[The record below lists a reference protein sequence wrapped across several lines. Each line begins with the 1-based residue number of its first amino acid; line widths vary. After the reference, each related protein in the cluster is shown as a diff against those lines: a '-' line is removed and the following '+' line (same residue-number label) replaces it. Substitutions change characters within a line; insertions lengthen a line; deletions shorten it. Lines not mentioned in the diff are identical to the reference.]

1 MGKWGNNE
9 IEKLKSL
16 YQENNV
22 PSDQLVKNKIAL
34 DSFTACFNALIGAG
48 VGFNSEEIA
57 DRLFKLRKS
66 SKLPRLRR

>member
-1 MGKWGNNE
+1 MGKWSKNE

-22 PSDQLVKNKIAL
+22 PSDQLVKNKISL
-34 DSFTACFNALIGAG
+34 DSFTTSFNALIGTG
-48 VGFNSEEIA
+48 VGFSSEEIA

-66 SKLPRLRR
+66 GKLPRLRR

>member
-34 DSFTACFNALIGAG
+34 DSFTTSFNARIGTD
-48 VGFNSEEIA
+48 VEFNSEEIA

-66 SKLPRLRR
+66 GKLQRIRR